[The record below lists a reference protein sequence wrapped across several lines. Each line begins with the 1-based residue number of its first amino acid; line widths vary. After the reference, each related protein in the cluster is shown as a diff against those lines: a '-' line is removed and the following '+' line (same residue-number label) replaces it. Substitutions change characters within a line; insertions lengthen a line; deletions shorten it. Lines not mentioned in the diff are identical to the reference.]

1 MLFHRLFEPGRSV
14 DSTESLLP
22 VSSQTVLSSV
32 KPWAI
37 TTAGNGPATPHGR
50 VTSTENGMPSK
61 PGTVPRHRT

>member
-1 MLFHRLFEPGRSV
+1 MLFHWLLLCGRSI
-14 DSTESLLP
+14 DSTVSLLP

-37 TTAGNGPATPHGR
+37 TIAGWGPTAAQGT